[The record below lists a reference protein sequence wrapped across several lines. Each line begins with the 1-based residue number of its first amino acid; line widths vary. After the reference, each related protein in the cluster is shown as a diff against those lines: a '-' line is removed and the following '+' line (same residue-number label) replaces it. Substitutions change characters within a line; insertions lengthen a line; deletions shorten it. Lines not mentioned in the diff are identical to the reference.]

1 MGIWVASPSIA
12 YPYLPLLLKWL
23 LLAAM
28 VSGGVTSNQL
38 SLNIDSLWSGWAF
51 FHRLQK
57 EAPAWIWREQP
68 KVYTWDRHREKESV
82 VNNIGYYACQV
93 GLDIVDEEV
102 ETADGYL
109 LR

>member
-1 MGIWVASPSIA
+1 MR
-12 YPYLPLLLKWL
+12 
-23 LLAAM
+23 M
-28 VSGGVTSNQL
+28 NR
-38 SLNIDSLWSGWAF
+38 WSDM
-51 FHRLQK
+51 
-57 EAPAWIWREQP
+57 ECD
-68 KVYTWDRHREKESV
+68 TWDQPEHHEKESV